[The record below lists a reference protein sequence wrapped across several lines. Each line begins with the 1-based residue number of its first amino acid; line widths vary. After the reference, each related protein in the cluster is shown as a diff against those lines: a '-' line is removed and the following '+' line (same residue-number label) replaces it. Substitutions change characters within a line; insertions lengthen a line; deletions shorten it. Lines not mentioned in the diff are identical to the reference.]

1 MCDTLCGPGVG
12 GMVFAKN
19 SDRPVGEVQLAVPFG
34 RRPTAGCILRTQ
46 YLSIG
51 DTGAHAALLSCPTWL
66 WGAEHGVNEFGVAI
80 GNERVATVHDVAQAR
95 PRLIGMDMVRLGLER
110 ARSAADALD
119 ILVDL
124 LATHGQGGIADAA
137 HQEAYD
143 SSFLIADPRQ
153 AFVLDTSGTDF
164 AAAPFPRG
172 TAISNRLSVGS
183 GWTRGSPD
191 LEPGADFGR
200 FRDPDAPTDSAELR
214 LAASRT
220 FLDGQR
226 ATAGGLSPAATAA
239 HLRDHGN
246 GPWGAPGTA
255 GPAQPP
261 PRPGGPGPE
270 SGTGSGSGTEPGSG
284 SGSGSGVSVCMHL
297 PGRSVTAAS
306 LIAVLPTELA
316 AGAPLR
322 AYVALGS
329 PCVSVYVPAFVRTAA
344 GPPPFVPKELSS
356 ESMWRAVDALR
367 QRVEADPTAI
377 GPIRQVLDP
386 VEEEL
391 WFEAGEIVET
401 PDRWPDV
408 AASWGGRAL
417 AALQSCAP

>member
-80 GNERVATVHDVAQAR
+80 GNERVATVHDAAQAP
-95 PRLIGMDMVRLGLER
+95 PRLIGMDLVRLGLER
-110 ARSAADALD
+110 ARSAAEALD

-124 LATHGQGGIADAA
+124 LTTHGQGGIADAA
-137 HQEAYD
+137 HAEAYD
-143 SSFLIADPRQ
+143 SSFLIADPAQ

-183 GWTRGSPD
+183 DWTRGSPD
-191 LEPGADFGR
+191 LDDGDDFGR
-200 FRDPDAPTDSAELR
+200 FRDPDAPTDSADLR
-214 LAASRT
+214 LAASRR

-226 ATAGGLSPAATAA
+226 AGASGLTPAATAA

-246 GPWGAPGTA
+246 GPPGAPGA
-255 GPAQPP
+255 GA
-261 PRPGGPGPE
+261 G
-270 SGTGSGSGTEPGSG
+270 
-284 SGSGSGVSVCMHL
+284 VCMHL

-306 LIAVLPTELA
+306 LIAVLPPDLA

-329 PCVSVYVPAFVRTAA
+329 PCVSIYVPAFVRTAA
-344 GPPPFVPKELSS
+344 GPPPFVPRELSN
-356 ESMWRAVDALR
+356 EAMWWAADALR
-367 QRVEADPTAI
+367 KRVEADPAALGAI
-377 GPIRQVLDP
+377 REGLDP

-391 WFEAGEIVET
+391 WFEAGEIAET

-408 AASWGGRAL
+408 ADSWGGRAL
-417 AALQSCAP
+417 AALQSCAS

>member
-80 GNERVATVHDVAQAR
+80 GNERVATVHDAANAR
-95 PRLIGMDMVRLGLER
+95 PGLIGMDMVRLGLER
-110 ARSAADALD
+110 ARSAEEALD

-124 LATHGQGGIADAA
+124 LTTHGQGGIADAA
-137 HQEAYD
+137 HQSAYD
-143 SSFLIADPRQ
+143 SSYLIADPRQ

-183 GWTRGSPD
+183 DWTRGSPD
-191 LEPGADFGR
+191 LGPGDDFDR

-214 LAASRT
+214 LTASRT
-220 FLDGQR
+220 FLEGER
-226 ATAGGLSPAATAA
+226 ATAGGLTPAATAA

-246 GPWGAPGTA
+246 GPWGAPGAA

-261 PRPGGPGPE
+261 PPTGGPGPE
-270 SGTGSGSGTEPGSG
+270 
-284 SGSGSGVSVCMHL
+284 SGSGVSVCMHL
-297 PGRSVTAAS
+297 SGGSVTAAS
-306 LIAVLPTELA
+306 LIAVLPTDLA

-329 PCVSVYVPAFVRTAA
+329 PCVSIYVPAFVRTAA
-344 GPPPFVPKELSS
+344 GPPPYVPKELSS
-356 ESMWRAVDALR
+356 ESMWRAADALR
-367 QRVEADPTAI
+367 QRVEADPAAI

-401 PDRWPDV
+401 PDRWADV

-417 AALQSCAP
+417 AALESCAP

>member
-34 RRPTAGCILRTQ
+34 RRPTAGCTLRTQ

-80 GNERVATVHDVAQAR
+80 GNERVATVHDAAQAR
-95 PRLIGMDMVRLGLER
+95 PGLIGMDLVRLGLER
-110 ARSAADALD
+110 ARSAEEAVD

-124 LATHGQGGIADAA
+124 LTTHGQGGIADAA
-137 HQEAYD
+137 HQSAYD
-143 SSFLIADPRQ
+143 SSFLIADPAQ

-191 LEPGADFGR
+191 LEPGDDFDR
-200 FRDPDAPTDSAELR
+200 FRDPGAPTDSAELR
-214 LAASRT
+214 LTASRR
-220 FLDGQR
+220 FLEGER
-226 ATAGGLSPAATAA
+226 AAVGGLTPAATAA

-246 GPWGAPGTA
+246 GPWGAPGGE

-261 PRPGGPGPE
+261 PPAGGA
-270 SGTGSGSGTEPGSG
+270 EP
-284 SGSGSGVSVCMHL
+284 GSGVSVCMHIS
-297 PGRSVTAAS
+297 GGSITAAS
-306 LIAVLPTELA
+306 LIAVLPTDVA

-329 PCVSVYVPAFVRTAA
+329 PCVSIYVPAFVPTAA
-344 GPPPFVPKELSS
+344 GPPPFVPRELSN
-356 ESMWRAVDALR
+356 ESMWRTVDALR
-367 QRVEADPTAI
+367 QRVESDPSAI
-377 GPIRQVLDP
+377 GPIREVLDP
-386 VEEEL
+386 VEAEL
-391 WFEAGEIVET
+391 WFEAAEVADL
-401 PDRWPDV
+401 PHRWADV
-408 AASWGGRAL
+408 AGSWGGRAL
-417 AALQSCAP
+417 AALQSCAA

>member
-226 ATAGGLSPAATAA
+226 ATAGGLTPAATAA

-246 GPWGAPGTA
+246 GPWGAPGAA

-261 PRPGGPGPE
+261 PAAGGA
-270 SGTGSGSGTEPGSG
+270 EP
-284 SGSGSGVSVCMHL
+284 GSGVSVCMHIS
-297 PGRSVTAAS
+297 GGSVTAAS
-306 LIAVLPTELA
+306 LIAVLPADLT

-329 PCVSVYVPAFVRTAA
+329 PCVSIFVPAFVRTAA
-344 GPPPFVPKELSS
+344 GPPPFVPRELSS
-356 ESMWRAVDALR
+356 ESMWRAADALR
-367 QRVEADPTAI
+367 QRVDADPAAI
-377 GPIRQVLDP
+377 GEIREVLDP
-386 VEEEL
+386 VEAEL
-391 WFEAGEIVET
+391 WFEAAEIVET
-401 PDRWPDV
+401 PDRWADV

>member
-110 ARSAADALD
+110 ARSAEEALD

-261 PRPGGPGPE
+261 PRPGGPGPGPG
-270 SGTGSGSGTEPGSG
+270 SGSGSGSGTEP
-284 SGSGSGVSVCMHL
+284 GSGSGVSVCMHL

-306 LIAVLPTELA
+306 LIAVLPTDLA

-329 PCVSVYVPAFVRTAA
+329 PCVSIYVPAFVRTAA

-367 QRVEADPTAI
+367 QRVDADPTAI

-417 AALQSCAP
+417 AALQSCAS

>member
-80 GNERVATVHDVAQAR
+80 GNERVATVHDAAQAP
-95 PRLIGMDMVRLGLER
+95 PRLIGMDLVRLGLER
-110 ARSAADALD
+110 ARSAAEALD

-124 LATHGQGGIADAA
+124 LTTHGQGGIADAA
-137 HQEAYD
+137 HAEAYD
-143 SSFLIADPRQ
+143 SSFLIADPAQ

-183 GWTRGSPD
+183 DWTRGSPD
-191 LEPGADFGR
+191 LDDGDDFGR
-200 FRDPDAPTDSAELR
+200 FRDPDAPTDSADLR
-214 LAASRT
+214 LAASRR

-226 ATAGGLSPAATAA
+226 AGAGGLTPAATAA

-246 GPWGAPGTA
+246 GPPGAPGA
-255 GPAQPP
+255 GA
-261 PRPGGPGPE
+261 G
-270 SGTGSGSGTEPGSG
+270 
-284 SGSGSGVSVCMHL
+284 VCMHL

-306 LIAVLPTELA
+306 LIAVLPPDLA

-329 PCVSVYVPAFVRTAA
+329 PCVSIYVPAFVRTAA
-344 GPPPFVPKELSS
+344 GPPPFVPRELSN
-356 ESMWRAVDALR
+356 EAMWWAADALR
-367 QRVEADPTAI
+367 QRVEADPAAI
-377 GPIRQVLDP
+377 GAIREVLDP

-391 WFEAGEIVET
+391 WFEAGEIAET

-408 AASWGGRAL
+408 AGSWGGRAL
-417 AALQSCAP
+417 AALQSCAS

>member
-80 GNERVATVHDVAQAR
+80 GNERVATVHDAAQAP
-95 PRLIGMDMVRLGLER
+95 PRLIGMDLVRLGLER
-110 ARSAADALD
+110 ARSAAEALD

-124 LATHGQGGIADAA
+124 LTTHGQGGIADAV
-137 HQEAYD
+137 HHEAYD
-143 SSFLIADPRQ
+143 SSFLIADPAQ

-183 GWTRGSPD
+183 DWTRGSPD
-191 LEPGADFGR
+191 LDDGDDFGR
-200 FRDPDAPTDSAELR
+200 FGDPDAPTDSADLR
-214 LAASRT
+214 LAASRR

-226 ATAGGLSPAATAA
+226 AGAGGLTPAATAA
-239 HLRDHGN
+239 HLRHHGN
-246 GPWGAPGTA
+246 GPPGAPGA
-255 GPAQPP
+255 GA
-261 PRPGGPGPE
+261 G
-270 SGTGSGSGTEPGSG
+270 
-284 SGSGSGVSVCMHL
+284 VCMHL
-297 PGRSVTAAS
+297 PGRSVTTAS
-306 LIAVLPTELA
+306 LIAVLPTEVA

-329 PCVSVYVPAFVRTAA
+329 PCVSIYVPAFVRTAA
-344 GPPPFVPKELSS
+344 GPPPFVPRELSN
-356 ESMWRAVDALR
+356 ETMWWAAEALR
-367 QRVEADPTAI
+367 QRVEEDPDAL
-377 GPIRQVLDP
+377 GPIREILDP

-391 WFEAGEIVET
+391 WFEAGQIAET

-408 AASWGGRAL
+408 AGSWGGRAL

>member
-80 GNERVATVHDVAQAR
+80 GNERVPTVHNAAQAP
-95 PRLIGMDMVRLGLER
+95 PRLIGMDLVRLGLER
-110 ARSAADALD
+110 ARSAGEAVD
-119 ILVDL
+119 ILVEL
-124 LATHGQGGIADAA
+124 LTTHGQGGIADAA

-143 SSFLIADPRQ
+143 SSFLIADPGE
-153 AFVLDTSGTDF
+153 AFVLDTSGTEF

-183 GWTRGSPD
+183 GWTRASPD
-191 LEPGADFGR
+191 LEPGEDFGR
-200 FRDPDAPTDSAELR
+200 FRNPAAPTESADTR
-214 LAASRT
+214 LSASRR
-220 FLDGQR
+220 FLEGER
-226 ATAGGLSPAATAA
+226 PKAGGLAPAAMAA
-239 HLRDHGN
+239 HLRDHGDE
-246 GPWGAPGTA
+246 PWG
-255 GPAQPP
+255 
-261 PRPGGPGPE
+261 
-270 SGTGSGSGTEPGSG
+270 EPGAG
-284 SGSGSGVSVCMHL
+284 ICMHQ
-297 PGRSVTAAS
+297 PGRSVTTAS
-306 LIAVLPTELA
+306 MIAVLPTEVA

-344 GPPPFVPKELSS
+344 GPPPFVPKELSN
-356 ESMWRAVDALR
+356 EAMWWAADALR
-367 QRVEADPTAI
+367 QRVLEDPAAI
-377 GPIRQVLDP
+377 GSIREVLDP

-391 WFEAGEIVET
+391 WFEAEQIAET

-408 AASWGGRAL
+408 AGSWGGRAL

>member
-1 MCDTLCGPGVG
+1 
-12 GMVFAKN
+12 
-19 SDRPVGEVQLAVPFG
+19 
-34 RRPTAGCILRTQ
+34 LRTQ

-80 GNERVATVHDVAQAR
+80 GNERVATVHHAAQAS
-95 PRLIGMDMVRLGLER
+95 PRLIGMDLVRLGLER
-110 ARSAADALD
+110 ARSAEEAVD

-124 LATHGQGGIADAA
+124 LTTHGQGGIADAV

-143 SSFLIADPRQ
+143 SSFLVADPGH

-183 GWTRGSPD
+183 DWTRGSSD
-191 LEPGADFGR
+191 LEPGEDFGR
-200 FRDPDAPTDSAELR
+200 YRDPDAPTESADLR
-214 LAASRT
+214 LSASRT
-220 FLDGQR
+220 FLAGQR
-226 ATAGGLSPAATAA
+226 DTAGGLSAAATAA

-246 GPWGAPGTA
+246 GPWGAPGEG

-261 PRPGGPGPE
+261 PAVATE
-270 SGTGSGSGTEPGSG
+270 SGSGASI
-284 SGSGSGVSVCMHL
+284 CMHG

-306 LIAVLPTELA
+306 LIAVLPTDLA
-316 AGAPLR
+316 AGAPLC

-329 PCVSVYVPAFVRTAA
+329 PCVSIYVPAFVRTGA
-344 GPPPFVPKELSS
+344 GPPPFVPMELSR
-356 ESMWRAVDALR
+356 ESMWRAADALR
-367 QRVEADPTAI
+367 QLVEADPTAI
-377 GPIRQVLDP
+377 GPIRQILDP

-391 WFEAGEIVET
+391 WFEAGQIAET
-401 PDRWPDV
+401 SDRWPDV
-408 AASWGGRAL
+408 AGSWGGRAL

>member
-1 MCDTLCGPGVG
+1 
-12 GMVFAKN
+12 MVFAKN

-80 GNERVATVHDVAQAR
+80 GNERVATVHDPAQAR

-110 ARSAADALD
+110 ARSAEEALD

-124 LATHGQGGIADAA
+124 LTTHGQGGIADAA
-137 HQEAYD
+137 RQEAYD

-183 GWTRGSPD
+183 DWTRGSPD

-200 FRDPDAPTDSAELR
+200 FRDPDAPVASAELR
-214 LAASRT
+214 LAASRA

-226 ATAGGLSPAATAA
+226 ATAGGLTPAATAA

-246 GPWGAPGTA
+246 GPWGAPGAA

-261 PRPGGPGPE
+261 PPAGGP
-270 SGTGSGSGTEPGSG
+270 GSGSGT
-284 SGSGSGVSVCMHL
+284 GSGSGVSVCMHL
-297 PGRSVTAAS
+297 CGGSVTAAS
-306 LIAVLPTELA
+306 LIAVLPTDLA
-316 AGAPLR
+316 AGAPLQ

-329 PCVSVYVPAFVRTAA
+329 PCVSIYVPAFVRTAA
-344 GPPPFVPKELSS
+344 GPPPYVPKELSS
-356 ESMWRAVDALR
+356 ESMWRAADALR
-367 QRVEADPTAI
+367 QRVEADPAAI
-377 GPIRQVLDP
+377 GPIREVLDP

-391 WFEAGEIVET
+391 WFEAAEIVGT

-417 AALQSCAP
+417 AALESCGP

>member
-80 GNERVATVHDVAQAR
+80 GNERVATVHDSAQAR

-110 ARSAADALD
+110 ARSAEEALD

-124 LATHGQGGIADAA
+124 LTTHGQGGIADAA
-137 HQEAYD
+137 RQEAYD

-164 AAAPFPRG
+164 AAAPFPHG

-183 GWTRGSPD
+183 GWTRGSPG
-191 LEPGADFGR
+191 LEPGDDFGR
-200 FRDPDAPTDSAELR
+200 FRDPDAPVASAELR

-226 ATAGGLSPAATAA
+226 ATAGGLTPAATAA

-246 GPWGAPGTA
+246 GPWGAPGAA

-261 PRPGGPGPE
+261 PPAGGA
-270 SGTGSGSGTEPGSG
+270 EP
-284 SGSGSGVSVCMHL
+284 GSGVSVCMHL
-297 PGRSVTAAS
+297 SGGSVTAAS
-306 LIAVLPTELA
+306 LIAVLPTDLA
-316 AGAPLR
+316 AGAPLQ

-329 PCVSVYVPAFVRTAA
+329 PCVGIYVPAFVRTAA

-356 ESMWRAVDALR
+356 EAMWRAADALR
-367 QRVEADPTAI
+367 QRVESDPAAI
-377 GPIRQVLDP
+377 GPIREVLDP

-391 WFEAGEIVET
+391 WFEAAEIVGT

-417 AALQSCAP
+417 AALESCGP

>member
-34 RRPTAGCILRTQ
+34 RRPTAGCTLRTQ

-51 DTGAHAALLSCPTWL
+51 DTGAHSALLSCPTWL

-80 GNERVATVHDVAQAR
+80 GNERVATVHDAAHAR
-95 PRLIGMDMVRLGLER
+95 PGLIGMDLVRLGLER
-110 ARSAADALD
+110 ARSAEEALD

-124 LATHGQGGIADAA
+124 LTTHGQGGIADAA
-137 HQEAYD
+137 HQSAYD
-143 SSFLIADPRQ
+143 SSFLIADPGQ

-164 AAAPFPRG
+164 AAAPFPGG

-183 GWTRGSPD
+183 GWTHGSPD
-191 LEPGADFGR
+191 LEPGEDFDR

-214 LAASRT
+214 LTASRT
-220 FLDGQR
+220 FLDRQR
-226 ATAGGLSPAATAA
+226 ATAGGLTPAATAA

-246 GPWGAPGTA
+246 GPWGAPGAA

-261 PRPGGPGPE
+261 PAGGA
-270 SGTGSGSGTEPGSG
+270 EP
-284 SGSGSGVSVCMHL
+284 GSGVSVCMHIS
-297 PGRSVTAAS
+297 GGSVTAAS
-306 LIAVLPTELA
+306 LIAVLPTDLT

-329 PCVSVYVPAFVRTAA
+329 PCVSIFVPAFVRTAA
-344 GPPPFVPKELSS
+344 GPPPFVPRELSS
-356 ESMWRAVDALR
+356 ESMWRASDALR
-367 QRVEADPTAI
+367 QRVDADPAAI
-377 GPIRQVLDP
+377 EAIREVLDP
-386 VEEEL
+386 VEAEL
-391 WFEAGEIVET
+391 WFEAAEIVET
-401 PDRWPDV
+401 PDRWADV

>member
-110 ARSAADALD
+110 ARSAEEALD

-261 PRPGGPGPE
+261 RRPGGPGPG
-270 SGTGSGSGTEPGSG
+270 SGSGSGSGSGTEP
-284 SGSGSGVSVCMHL
+284 GSGSGVSVCMHL

-306 LIAVLPTELA
+306 LIAVLPTDLA

-329 PCVSVYVPAFVRTAA
+329 PCVSIYVPAFVRTAA

-367 QRVEADPTAI
+367 QRVDADPTAI

-417 AALQSCAP
+417 AALQSCAS

>member
-1 MCDTLCGPGVG
+1 MCDTLCGPGAG

-34 RRPTAGCILRTQ
+34 RRPTAGCTLRTQ

-80 GNERVATVHDVAQAR
+80 GNERVATVHHAAQAR
-95 PRLIGMDMVRLGLER
+95 PRLIGMDLVRLGLER

-124 LATHGQGGIADAA
+124 LTTHGQGGIADAV

-143 SSFLIADPRQ
+143 SSFLIADPEQ

-172 TAISNRLSVGS
+172 TAVSNRLSVGS
-183 GWTRGSPD
+183 DWTRGSSD
-191 LEPGADFGR
+191 LDPGEDFGR
-200 FRDPDAPTDSAELR
+200 FRDPDAPTDSADVR

-220 FLDGQR
+220 FLAGQR
-226 ATAGGLSPAATAA
+226 ASGGLTAAATAA
-239 HLRDHGN
+239 HLRDHGD
-246 GPWGAPGTA
+246 GPSGALGLGA
-255 GPAQPP
+255 GA
-261 PRPGGPGPE
+261 
-270 SGTGSGSGTEPGSG
+270 
-284 SGSGSGVSVCMHL
+284 SVCMHR

-306 LIAVLPTELA
+306 LIAVLPTDLA

-322 AYVALGS
+322 AFVALGS
-329 PCVSVYVPAFVRTAA
+329 PCVSIYVPAFVRTAA
-344 GPPPFVPKELSS
+344 GPPPFVPRELSS
-356 ESMWRAVDALR
+356 EVMWRAADALR
-367 QRVEADPTAI
+367 QRVEADPAAI
-377 GPIRQVLDP
+377 GEIREVLDP

-391 WFEAGEIVET
+391 WFEAGDIADV
-401 PDRWPDV
+401 PDRWADV
-408 AASWGGRAL
+408 AGSWGGRAL